1 MVFKKKESEK
11 TILYNKDGS
20 VRKSNAINPGK
31 KEIPIDWAKVDE
43 LLMAGCNAKEIAP
56 HFNMTDETFCRRI
69 KEHHGEYFTSYSAR
83 LYSRGHSL
91 LRYKQYK
98 KAIEGNTQMMVWL
111 GKNNLKQVDTPV
123 ITEAPLDAVLDSDNE
138 NMELKARLAKA
149 EEMIAKLLAKS
160 ESEKPDAD

>member
-1 MVFKKKESEK
+1 MVFKKKEPEK
-11 TILYNKDGS
+11 LIKYNKDGS
-20 VRKSNAINPGK
+20 VRKPQSPGRTEK
-31 KEIPIDWAKVDE
+31 PIDWDKVDE
-43 LLMAGCNAKEIAP
+43 LLMAGCPAKEIAP
-56 HFNMTDETFCRRI
+56 HFNLTRERFCERFQA
-69 KEHHGEYFTSYSAR
+69 HHGTDFSIYSTEI
-83 LYSRGHSL
+83 YSKGHSL